1 MKKLTLFI
9 IALTVSVYTFGQVSK
24 DYTVGIKLSVLQSP
38 LRFQLSWNKAAA
50 ATQYKVFSKAP
61 SALSWT
67 ARATLSATDTTF
79 TDSSVVAGQGIEY
92 QVVKLTPNYNGYG
105 YIYAADGL
113 DKYNYRGKLMLLV
126 DSNYLLPLAA
136 EIEQLQADLR
146 GDGWQVI
153 TRYVSRTGTAIQ
165 VKQHITGLWQQDS
178 VNFKSVYLLGHV
190 PVPYS
195 GYVGPDGHTD
205 HYGAWPADLYYADPS
220 NSQWTDYVLNVKVS
234 SSPRN
239 YNVPNDGKFDADAIV
254 PGSAKLNV
262 GRVDMFNMPA
272 FGLNDTLLTKR
283 YLAKAHGF
291 KQNQYAIVLRGLIED
306 AIGSF
311 GGEAFVRGGW
321 GSYSGMFGDSI
332 READFLT
339 ELKARSYMFTTTSG
353 FGSYTSSSGIA
364 STSDFVN
371 DSLTSP
377 FTSYF
382 GSYFGD
388 WDNTNNLLKA
398 PLASRSLILTST
410 WSGRPVYY
418 YHQMA
423 LGQTVG
429 YCATASANSPR
440 NLYFSEYVSNGV
452 HMGLMG
458 DPSLRLHPMSA
469 ASNLTITPNCKGI
482 HLKWTAS
489 ADTGISGYRI
499 YRATGL
505 DDEYKWVATVTADSF
520 VDITA
525 PAGHYY
531 YMVRA
536 ERLQKTPAGTYYN
549 MALGITDSVSYYP
562 APKPVIVLSDSV
574 VCLWTKPFI
583 IKNGTTHNAP
593 YIQNWQIGGDDTTF
607 TDSFVFVPT
616 LAQSYKVRLIV
627 TSQQGCIDSASRI
640 IVVNNT
646 PTNDIIKANLGKC
659 LDSNGYK
666 VTTTAVGIN
675 YKYMW
680 LFSEGS
686 TSNQQT
692 SSITFTKE
700 GSYSVTLN
708 VTDTITG
715 CTSGVSAPSILGT
728 IYKPLPVSIS
738 GEPFMKHAR
747 QYTYTINGGSAG
759 YNYTWSVSQTPDF
772 MQTFNDSMHLR
783 WDNGLLSATIKAIA
797 RDTNGCKTDTAYF
810 QVWTILNSIKNLDKN
825 ISVYPVPASGD
836 YLFIAN
842 NNSFGGLGELSI
854 FDAQGKE
861 VLHTTQQISEGENRI
876 DISALREGVYYL
888 NLKMGNSQSVYK
900 VVIAK

>member
-9 IALTVSVYTFGQVSK
+9 IALMVSVYTFGQTSK
-24 DYTVGIKLSVLQSP
+24 DYTVGIKLSVQQSP

-61 SALSWT
+61 LALSWT
-67 ARATLSATDTTF
+67 ERATLSATDTTF
-79 TDSSVVAGQGIEY
+79 TDSSVTAGQGIEY

-113 DKYNYRGKLMLLV
+113 DNYNYRGKLMLLV

-136 EIEQLQADLR
+136 EIAQLQADLR
-146 GDGWQVI
+146 GDGWQVV

-165 VKQHITGLWQQDS
+165 VKQHITSLWQQDS
-178 VNFKSVYLLGHV
+178 ANFKSVYLLGHV

-205 HYGAWPADLYYADPS
+205 HYGAWPSDLYYADP
-220 NSQWTDYVLNVKVS
+220 NNGQWTDHVLNVKVS

-254 PGSAKLNV
+254 PGSAKLHV

-306 AIGSF
+306 AIGAF

-339 ELKARSYMFTTTSG
+339 ELRARSYMFTTTSG

-458 DPSLRLHPMSA
+458 DPSLRLHPMSS
-469 ASNLTITPNCKGI
+469 ASNLTITSSCSGI
-482 HLKWTAS
+482 NLKWTAS

-505 DDEYKWVATVTADSF
+505 DAEYKWVATTTADSF
-520 VDITA
+520 VDVSA

-536 ERLQKTPAGTYYN
+536 ERLQKTPSGTYYN

-562 APKPVIVLSDSV
+562 APKPVIVLSDTALCAGTS
-574 VCLWTKPFI
+574 PFI
-583 IKNGTTHNAP
+583 IKNGTIHNAL
-593 YIQNWQIGGDDTTF
+593 YTQNWLIGGDDTTF
-607 TDSFVFVPT
+607 TDSFVFAPT
-616 LAQSYKVRLIV
+616 SVQSYKVRLMV
-627 TSQQGCIDSASRI
+627 TSQQGCVDSISRM
-640 IVVNNT
+640 IVVNNIPSNT
-646 PTNDIIKANLGKC
+646 FIAVNNGVC
-659 LDSNGYK
+659 LDSNEYK
-666 VTTTAVGIN
+666 MATTAVGV
-675 YKYMW
+675 KYEW
-680 LFSEGS
+680 KFSDGDI
-686 TSNQQT
+686 SNLQNP
-692 SSITFTKE
+692 SKTFTQA
-700 GSYSVTLN
+700 GVHSVTLTT
-708 VTDTITG
+708 TDTVTG
-715 CTSGVSAPSILGT
+715 CTSGVSSPEILSPV
-728 IYKPLPVSIS
+728 YKPVSFSIS

-810 QVWTILNSIKNLDKN
+810 QVWTILNSTKTLDKN

-876 DISALREGVYYL
+876 DISTLSEGMYYL
-888 NLKMGNSQSVYK
+888 SLKIGDSQSIHK
-900 VVIAK
+900 VVKGN

>member
-9 IALTVSVYTFGQVSK
+9 IALTVSVCTFGQTSK
-24 DYTVGIKLSVLQSP
+24 DYTVGIKLSVQQSP

-61 SALSWT
+61 SALGWT

-79 TDSSVVAGQGIEY
+79 TDSNVTAGQGIEY

-113 DKYNYRGKLMLLV
+113 DNYNYRGKLMLLV

-136 EIEQLQADLR
+136 EIAQLQADLR

-178 VNFKSVYLLGHV
+178 SNFKSVYLLGHV

-195 GYVGPDGHTD
+195 GYVGPDGHSD
-205 HYGAWPADLYYADPS
+205 HYGAWPADLYYADP
-220 NSQWTDYVLNVKVS
+220 NNNQWTDHVLNVKVS

-254 PGSAKLNV
+254 PGSAKLHV

-291 KQNQYAIVLRGLIED
+291 KQNQHAVVMRGLIED
-306 AIGSF
+306 AIGPF

-339 ELKARSYMFTTTSG
+339 ELRARSYMFTTTSG

-505 DDEYKWVATVTADSF
+505 DEEYKWVATTTADSF

-536 ERLQKTPAGTYYN
+536 ERLQKTPSGSYYN

-562 APKPVIVLSDSV
+562 APKPVIVLSDTAL
-574 VCLWTKPFI
+574 CAGTAPFI

-593 YIQNWQIGGDDTTF
+593 YTQNWLIGGDDTTF
-607 TDSFVFVPT
+607 TDSFVFIPT
-616 LAQSYKVRLIV
+616 SALSYKVRLMV
-627 TSQQGCIDSASRI
+627 TSQQGCIDSASKI
-640 IVVNNT
+640 MVVNYTPSNTFIVVNN
-646 PTNDIIKANLGKC
+646 GVC
-659 LDSNGYK
+659 LDSNEYK
-666 VTTTAVGIN
+666 MTTTAVGV
-675 YKYMW
+675 KYEW
-680 LFSEGS
+680 KFSDGDI
-686 TSNQQT
+686 SNLQNPT
-692 SSITFTKE
+692 KTFTQA
-700 GSYSVTLN
+700 GVHSVTLTT
-708 VTDTITG
+708 TDLVTG
-715 CTSGVSAPSILGT
+715 CTSGVSSPEILSPV
-728 IYKPLPVSIS
+728 YKPASFSIT

-747 QYTYTINGGSAG
+747 QYTYTINGGSTG

-783 WDNGLLSATIKAIA
+783 WDNGLLSATIKAVA

-810 QVWTILNSIKNLDKN
+810 QVWTILNSTKTLDKN
-825 ISVYPVPASGD
+825 ISVYPVPVSGD

-842 NNSFGGLGELSI
+842 NNSFGGLGEISI

-876 DISALREGVYYL
+876 DISALSEGMYYL
-888 NLKMGNSQSVYK
+888 NLKMGDSQSIHK
-900 VVIAK
+900 VVKANK

>member
-9 IALTVSVYTFGQVSK
+9 IALTVSVCTFGQVSK

-38 LRFQLSWNKAAA
+38 LRFQLSWQKAAA
-50 ATQYKVFSKAP
+50 ATQYKVFSKTP
-61 SALSWT
+61 NALSWT
-67 ARATLSATDTTF
+67 ELATLSSTDTTY
-79 TDSSVVAGQGIEY
+79 TDSSVIAGQGVEY

-113 DKYNYRGKLMLLV
+113 DKYNYRGKLLLLV
-126 DSNYLLPLAA
+126 DSNYLLPLAT

-146 GDGWQVI
+146 GDGWQVV
-153 TRYVSRTGTAIQ
+153 TRYVSRAGTAIQ

-178 VNFKSVYLLGHV
+178 SNFKSVYLLGHV

-220 NSQWTDYVLNVKVS
+220 NGQWTDYVLNVKVS
-234 SSPRN
+234 SSARN
-239 YNVPNDGKFDADAIV
+239 YNTPGDGKFDADAIV
-254 PGSAKLNV
+254 PGSAKLDV

-283 YLAKAHGF
+283 YLEKAHGF

-339 ELKARSYMFTTTSG
+339 ELKARSYMFATTSG

-388 WDNTNNLLKA
+388 WDNVNNLLKA

-469 ASNLTITPNCKGI
+469 ASNLTISPSCNGI
-482 HLKWTAS
+482 NLKWTAS

-520 VDITA
+520 VDVTA

-536 ERLQKTPAGTYYN
+536 ERLQKTPSGTYYN

-562 APKPVIVLSDSV
+562 APKPVIVLSDTALCAGTS
-574 VCLWTKPFI
+574 PFI

-593 YIQNWQIGGDDTTF
+593 YTQNWQVGGNDTSF
-607 TDSFVFVPT
+607 VDSLVFVPT
-616 LAQSYKVRLIV
+616 SAPSYKVRLIV
-627 TSQQGCIDSASRI
+627 TSQQGCVDSTTKIMVVNYTPSNTF
-640 IVVNNT
+640 IVVNN
-646 PTNDIIKANLGKC
+646 GVC
-659 LDSNGYK
+659 LDSNEYK
-666 VTTTAVGIN
+666 MTTTAVGV
-675 YKYMW
+675 KYEW
-680 LFSEGS
+680 KYSDGDI
-686 TSNQQT
+686 SNLQNPT
-692 SSITFTKE
+692 KTFTQA
-700 GSYSVTLN
+700 GVHSVTLTT
-708 VTDTITG
+708 TDLVTG
-715 CTSGVSAPSILGT
+715 CTSGVSSPEILSPV
-728 IYKPLPVSIS
+728 YKPASFSIT

-772 MQTFNDSMHLR
+772 MQAFNDSMHLR

-825 ISVYPVPASGD
+825 ISVYPVPAHGD
-836 YLFIAN
+836 NLFLAN
-842 NNSFGGLGELSI
+842 NNSFGGLGAISI

-861 VLHTTQQISEGENRI
+861 VLRTTQQINEGENRI
-876 DISALREGVYYL
+876 DISTLSEGAYYL
-888 NLKMGNSQSVYK
+888 RLKMGDSQSIHK
-900 VVIAK
+900 VVIAR